1 MGQRRANRLDSLNSV
16 SWGFEM
22 IEPSRL
28 AAFIASRIC
37 HDLIS
42 PVASVNSALELL
54 EEPGDADMKAQA
66 EQLLHNGAESA
77 AARIQLLRYAF
88 GSAGLSNTAA
98 DRHDVQQIV
107 EGFMKSH
114 KPSVEWEID
123 TEHFSCGHARVL
135 MNLVIM
141 ATAAIPRGGV
151 VSLIVRNDEAG
162 LRVIAQA
169 KGPKARL
176 SEFAEAA
183 LSGNTPEEGWSART
197 IQPLFANM
205 VANDLGGEISA
216 IAAEENVTFVA
227 SGMRAE
233 G

>member
-1 MGQRRANRLDSLNSV
+1 
-16 SWGFEM
+16 M

-77 AARIQLLRYAF
+77 GARIQLLRYAF
-88 GSAGLSNTAA
+88 GSAGLSDTAA
-98 DRHDVQQIV
+98 DRHEVQSIV
-107 EGFMKSH
+107 EGFMKSY
-114 KPSVEWEID
+114 KPSIEWEID
-123 TEHFSCGHARVL
+123 TDHFSCGHARVL

-151 VSLIVRNDEAG
+151 VRLLARNDGAG
-162 LRVIAQA
+162 LSISAIA

-176 SEFAEAA
+176 SDFTNSA
-183 LSGNTPEEGWSART
+183 LAGETPEEGWSART
-197 IQPLFANM
+197 IQPLFAKM
-205 VANDLGGEISA
+205 VANDLDGDISA
-216 IAAEENVTFVA
+216 VVAEEQVTFDA
-227 SGMRAE
+227 TGLRAE

>member
-1 MGQRRANRLDSLNSV
+1 
-16 SWGFEM
+16 M
-22 IEPSRL
+22 IESSKL

-77 AARIQLLRYAF
+77 GARIQLLRYAF
-88 GSAGLSNTAA
+88 GSAGLSDTAA
-98 DRHDVQQIV
+98 DRHEVQRIV

-114 KPSVEWEID
+114 KPSVEWDID
-123 TEHFSCGHARVL
+123 TDHFSCGHARIL

-151 VSLIVRNDEAG
+151 VTLKVLNDTDG
-162 LRVIAQA
+162 LSIIAQA

-176 SEFAEAA
+176 SEFTEAA

-197 IQPLFANM
+197 IQPLFAKM
-205 VANDLGGEISA
+205 VADDLDGDLLA
-216 IAAEENVTFVA
+216 AAAEEEITFTAKGLRA
-227 SGMRAE
+227 SG
-233 G
+233 

>member
-1 MGQRRANRLDSLNSV
+1 
-16 SWGFEM
+16 M

-66 EQLLHNGAESA
+66 EQLLQNGAESA
-77 AARIQLLRYAF
+77 GARIQLLRYAF
-88 GSAGLSNTAA
+88 GSAGLSDTAA
-98 DRHDVQQIV
+98 DRHDVRSIV

-114 KPSVEWEID
+114 KPSIEWDIETD
-123 TEHFSCGHARVL
+123 HFSCGHARVL

-151 VSLIVRNDEAG
+151 VRLQVRNEDDG
-162 LRVIAQA
+162 LSIAAIA

-176 SEFAEAA
+176 SDFTQSA
-183 LSGNTPEEGWSART
+183 LAGETPEEGWSART
-197 IQPLFANM
+197 IQPLFAKM
-205 VANDLGGEISA
+205 VASDLAGDISA
-216 IAAEENVTFVA
+216 TAEEEQVTFLA
-227 SGMRAE
+227 SGLRAE

>member
-1 MGQRRANRLDSLNSV
+1 
-16 SWGFEM
+16 M

-54 EEPGDADMKAQA
+54 EEPGDPEMKAQA
-66 EQLLHNGAESA
+66 EQLLQNGAESA

-88 GSAGLSNTAA
+88 GSAGLSDTAA
-98 DRHDVQQIV
+98 DRHEVRQIV
-107 EGFMKSH
+107 EGFMESH
-114 KPSVEWEID
+114 KPSVEWKIE

-151 VSLIVRNDEAG
+151 VA
-162 LRVIAQA
+162 LRVHNEPNGLAVTAQA
-169 KGPKARL
+169 KGPRARL
-176 SEFAEAA
+176 SDFVEAA
-183 LSGNTPEEGWSART
+183 LDGNVPEEGWSART
-197 IQPLFANM
+197 IQPLFTTM
-205 VANDLGGEISA
+205 VASDLGGTISA
-216 IAAEENVTFVA
+216 TAEEECVTFMA
-227 SGMRAE
+227 KGLRAE

>member
-1 MGQRRANRLDSLNSV
+1 
-16 SWGFEM
+16 M

-54 EEPGDADMKAQA
+54 DEPGDADMKAQA
-66 EQLLHNGAESA
+66 EQLLQNGAESA
-77 AARIQLLRYAF
+77 GARIQLLRYAF
-88 GSAGLSNTAA
+88 GSAGLSDTAA
-98 DRHDVQQIV
+98 DRHEVRQII
-107 EGFMKSH
+107 EGFMKGH

-123 TEHFSCGHARVL
+123 TDYFSCGHARVL
-135 MNLVIM
+135 MNLVIL

-151 VSLIVRNDEAG
+151 VSLQVRNETDG
-162 LRVIAQA
+162 LTVSAEA

-176 SEFAEAA
+176 ADFVESAFGG
-183 LSGNTPEEGWSART
+183 STPEEGWSART
-197 IQPLFANM
+197 IQPLFATM
-205 VANDLGGEISA
+205 VVQDLGGSITA
-216 IAAEENVTFVA
+216 TGAEECVTFTA
-227 SGMRAE
+227 SGLRAE

>member
-1 MGQRRANRLDSLNSV
+1 
-16 SWGFEM
+16 M

-66 EQLLHNGAESA
+66 EQLLKSGAESA
-77 AARIQLLRYAF
+77 GARIQLLRYAF
-88 GSAGLSNTAA
+88 GSAGLSDTAA
-98 DRHDVQQIV
+98 DRHEVKSIV
-107 EGFMKSH
+107 EGFMESH
-114 KPSVEWEID
+114 KPSIEWEID
-123 TEHFSCGHARVL
+123 TDHFSCGHARVL

-151 VSLIVRNDEAG
+151 VTLQVRNDGAG
-162 LRVIAQA
+162 LTIGAIA
-169 KGPKARL
+169 KGPRARL
-176 SEFAEAA
+176 SDFTQSA
-183 LSGNTPEEGWSART
+183 LAGETPEEGWSART
-197 IQPLFANM
+197 IQPLFAKM
-205 VANDLGGEISA
+205 VANDLDGDITA
-216 IAAEENVTFVA
+216 TAEEEIVSFFA

>member
-1 MGQRRANRLDSLNSV
+1 
-16 SWGFEM
+16 M

-42 PVASVNSALELL
+42 PVASVNSALELM
-54 EEPGDADMKAQA
+54 EDPGDADMKAQA

-88 GSAGLSNTAA
+88 GSAGLSDTSA
-98 DRHDVQQIV
+98 DRHEVRSIV
-107 EGFMKSH
+107 EGFMNSH
-114 KPSVEWEID
+114 KPSVEWDID
-123 TEHFSCGHARVL
+123 TEHFSCGHARIL

-151 VSLIVRNDEAG
+151 VALRAHNEEAG
-162 LRVIAQA
+162 LALTASA

-176 SEFAEAA
+176 SEFTEAA

-197 IQPLFANM
+197 IQPLFAKM
-205 VANDLGGEISA
+205 VADDLGGTLSA
-216 IAAEENVTFVA
+216 DTGDEEVTFTA
-227 SGMRAE
+227 SGLRAS

>member
-1 MGQRRANRLDSLNSV
+1 
-16 SWGFEM
+16 M

-54 EEPGDADMKAQA
+54 EEPVDADMKAQA
-66 EQLLHNGAESA
+66 ENLLHNGAESA

-98 DRHDVQQIV
+98 DRHDVRQIV
-107 EGFMKSH
+107 EGFMESH
-114 KPSVEWEID
+114 KPSIEWEIN

-151 VSLIVRNDEAG
+151 VALKVNNESDG
-162 LRVIAQA
+162 LSVIAQA

-176 SEFAEAA
+176 SEFVEAA
-183 LSGNTPEEGWSART
+183 LDGNTPEEGWSART

-205 VANDLGGEISA
+205 VANDLDGEIVA
-216 IAAEENVTFVA
+216 VAEDECVTFTA
-227 SGMRAE
+227 KRLRAQ

>member
-1 MGQRRANRLDSLNSV
+1 
-16 SWGFEM
+16 M
-22 IEPSRL
+22 IESSKL

-77 AARIQLLRYAF
+77 GARIQLLRYAF
-88 GSAGLSNTAA
+88 GSAGLSDTAA
-98 DRHDVQQIV
+98 DRHEVRQIV

-114 KPSVEWEID
+114 KPSVEWDID

-151 VSLIVRNDEAG
+151 VHLKVLNEATG
-162 LRVIAQA
+162 LTIIAQA

-176 SEFAEAA
+176 SEFTESA

-197 IQPLFANM
+197 IQPLFAKM
-205 VANDLGGEISA
+205 VSNDLDGELTA
-216 IAAEENVTFVA
+216 TAAEEEITFTVRGLRA
-227 SGMRAE
+227 SG
-233 G
+233 

>member
-1 MGQRRANRLDSLNSV
+1 
-16 SWGFEM
+16 M

-54 EEPGDADMKAQA
+54 QEPGDADMKAQA

-88 GSAGLSNTAA
+88 GSAGLSDTAA
-98 DRHDVQQIV
+98 DRHEVQQIV
-107 EGFMKSH
+107 DGFMQSY
-114 KPSVEWEID
+114 KPSVEWAIE
-123 TEHFSCGHARVL
+123 TPHFSCGHARVL

-141 ATAAIPRGGV
+141 ATAAVPRGGV
-151 VSLIVRNDEAG
+151 VTLSVKNDSDG
-162 LRVIAQA
+162 LVIEAQA

-176 SEFAEAA
+176 SDFTESA
-183 LSGNTPEEGWSART
+183 LSGEVPEEGWSART
-197 IQPLFANM
+197 IQPLFAKM
-205 VANDLGGEISA
+205 VTSDLGGDITAISA
-216 IAAEENVTFVA
+216 EECVTFTA
-227 SGMRAE
+227 KGLRAE

>member
-1 MGQRRANRLDSLNSV
+1 
-16 SWGFEM
+16 M

-77 AARIQLLRYAF
+77 GARIQLLRYAF
-88 GSAGLSNTAA
+88 GSAGLSDTAA
-98 DRHDVQQIV
+98 DRHEVQQIV
-107 EGFMKSH
+107 DGFMKSH

-123 TEHFSCGHARVL
+123 TDHFSCGHARVL

-141 ATAAIPRGGV
+141 ATAAVPRGGV
-151 VSLIVRNDEAG
+151 VSLKVNNDQAG
-162 LRVIAQA
+162 LRLTALA

-176 SEFAEAA
+176 SEFTEAA

-197 IQPLFANM
+197 IQPLFAKM

-216 IAAEENVTFVA
+216 TAGDEEITFIA
-227 SGMRAE
+227 SGLRAE

>member
-1 MGQRRANRLDSLNSV
+1 
-16 SWGFEM
+16 M

-54 EEPGDADMKAQA
+54 DEPGDADMKAQA
-66 EQLLHNGAESA
+66 EQLLQNGAESA
-77 AARIQLLRYAF
+77 GARIQLLRYAF
-88 GSAGLSNTAA
+88 GSAGLSDTAA
-98 DRHDVQQIV
+98 DRHEVRQIV

-114 KPSVEWEID
+114 KPSVEWDIN

-151 VSLIVRNDEAG
+151 VTLGVQNDADG
-162 LRVIAQA
+162 LKITAQA

-176 SEFAEAA
+176 SDFVEAT
-183 LSGNTPEEGWSART
+183 LDGKVPEEGWSART
-197 IQPLFANM
+197 IQPLFATM
-205 VANDLGGEISA
+205 VASDLGGTISA
-216 IAAEENVTFVA
+216 TAEDECITFTA
-227 SGMRAE
+227 KGLRAE

>member
-1 MGQRRANRLDSLNSV
+1 
-16 SWGFEM
+16 M

-54 EEPGDADMKAQA
+54 DEPGDAEMKAQA
-66 EQLLHNGAESA
+66 EQLLQNGAESA
-77 AARIQLLRYAF
+77 GARIQLLRYAF
-88 GSAGLSNTAA
+88 GSAGLSDTAA
-98 DRHDVQQIV
+98 DRHEVRQIV

-123 TEHFSCGHARVL
+123 TAHFSCGHARVL

-151 VSLIVRNDEAG
+151 VALSVTNDETG
-162 LRVIAQA
+162 LRVAADA
-169 KGPKARL
+169 KGPRARL
-176 SEFAEAA
+176 SGFTETILA
-183 LSGNTPEEGWSART
+183 GGTPEEGWSAHT
-197 IQPLFANM
+197 IQPLFAKM
-205 VANDLGGEISA
+205 VASDLGGEITA
-216 IAAEENVTFVA
+216 TAAEEHVSFVA
-227 SGMRAE
+227 HGLRAE

>member
-1 MGQRRANRLDSLNSV
+1 
-16 SWGFEM
+16 M
-22 IEPSRL
+22 IESSKL

-66 EQLLHNGAESA
+66 EQLLHNGAEA
-77 AARIQLLRYAF
+77 AGARIQLLRYAF

-98 DRHDVQQIV
+98 DRHDVRQIV

-123 TEHFSCGHARVL
+123 TDHFSCGHARVL

-151 VSLIVRNDEAG
+151 VHLKVMNEATG
-162 LRVIAQA
+162 LTIIAQA

-176 SEFAEAA
+176 SEFTEAA
-183 LSGNTPEEGWSART
+183 LAGNTPEEGWSART
-197 IQPLFANM
+197 IQPLFAKM
-205 VANDLGGEISA
+205 VSDDLDGTLTA
-216 IAAEENVTFVA
+216 TAAEEEITFTVRGLRA
-227 SGMRAE
+227 SG
-233 G
+233 

>member
-1 MGQRRANRLDSLNSV
+1 
-16 SWGFEM
+16 M

-54 EEPGDADMKAQA
+54 EEPGDPEMKAQA
-66 EQLLHNGAESA
+66 EKLLHNGAESA
-77 AARIQLLRYAF
+77 GARIQLLRYAF
-88 GSAGLSNTAA
+88 GSAGLSDTAA
-98 DRHDVQQIV
+98 DRHEVRRIV
-107 EGFMKSH
+107 EGFMESY
-114 KPSVEWEID
+114 KPSVEWGIN

-151 VSLIVRNDEAG
+151 VALNVHNESDG
-162 LRVIAQA
+162 LSVIAQA
-169 KGPKARL
+169 KGPRARL
-176 SEFAEAA
+176 SEFVETA
-183 LSGNTPEEGWSART
+183 LGGDTPEEGWSART
-197 IQPLFANM
+197 IQPLFARM
-205 VANDLGGEISA
+205 VADDLGGIITA
-216 IAAEENVTFVA
+216 TAEEECVTFTA
-227 SGMRAE
+227 SGLRAE

>member
-1 MGQRRANRLDSLNSV
+1 
-16 SWGFEM
+16 M

-66 EQLLHNGAESA
+66 EQLLQNGAESA
-77 AARIQLLRYAF
+77 GARIQLLRYAF
-88 GSAGLSNTAA
+88 GSAGLSDTAA
-98 DRHDVQQIV
+98 DRHDVRSIV

-114 KPSVEWEID
+114 KPSIEWDIETD
-123 TEHFSCGHARVL
+123 HFSCGHARVL

-151 VSLIVRNDEAG
+151 VVLQVRNESDG
-162 LRVIAQA
+162 LSIGAIAR
-169 KGPKARL
+169 GPKARL
-176 SEFAEAA
+176 SDFTESA
-183 LSGNTPEEGWSART
+183 LSGDTPEEGWSART
-197 IQPLFANM
+197 IQPLFAKM
-205 VANDLGGEISA
+205 VANDLSGDITA
-216 IAAEENVTFVA
+216 RAVEEQVTFLA
-227 SGMRAE
+227 SGLRAE

>member
-1 MGQRRANRLDSLNSV
+1 
-16 SWGFEM
+16 M

-37 HDLIS
+37 HDLVS

-54 EEPGDADMKAQA
+54 EDPGDPDMKIQAQN
-66 EQLLHNGAESA
+66 LLENGAEAA

-88 GSAGLSNTAA
+88 GSAGLSDTAA
-98 DRHDVQQIV
+98 DRHEVKTIV

-114 KPSVEWEID
+114 KPSVEWNID
-123 TEHFSCGHARVL
+123 TQHFSCGHARVL

-151 VSLIVRNDEAG
+151 VALNAHNEGNFLTVSASGR
-162 LRVIAQA
+162 
-169 KGPKARL
+169 GPRARL
-176 SEFAEAA
+176 SEFTRAA
-183 LSGNTPEEGWSART
+183 IDGNTPEEGWNART
-197 IQPLFANM
+197 IQPLFATM
-205 VANDLGGEISA
+205 VVQDLGGK
-216 IAAEENVTFVA
+216 IAAVEAEENITFIA
-227 SGMRAE
+227 SHLRAA

>member
-1 MGQRRANRLDSLNSV
+1 
-16 SWGFEM
+16 M
-22 IEPSRL
+22 IESSKL

-77 AARIQLLRYAF
+77 GARIQLLRYAF

-98 DRHDVQQIV
+98 DRHEVQRIV

-114 KPSVEWEID
+114 KPSVEWDID
-123 TEHFSCGHARVL
+123 TDHFSCGHARIL

-151 VSLIVRNDEAG
+151 VTLKVLNDTDG
-162 LRVIAQA
+162 LSIIAQA
-169 KGPKARL
+169 
-176 SEFAEAA
+176 
-183 LSGNTPEEGWSART
+183 
-197 IQPLFANM
+197 
-205 VANDLGGEISA
+205 
-216 IAAEENVTFVA
+216 
-227 SGMRAE
+227 
-233 G
+233 

>member
-1 MGQRRANRLDSLNSV
+1 
-16 SWGFEM
+16 M

-66 EQLLHNGAESA
+66 EQLLQNGAESA
-77 AARIQLLRYAF
+77 GARIQLLRYAF
-88 GSAGLSNTAA
+88 GSAGLSDTAA
-98 DRHDVQQIV
+98 DRHEVRSIV
-107 EGFMKSH
+107 EGFMKSY
-114 KPSVEWEID
+114 KPSIEWDIE

-151 VSLIVRNDEAG
+151 VVLRVRNETDG
-162 LRVIAQA
+162 LRVSAIA

-176 SEFAEAA
+176 SAFAESA
-183 LSGNTPEEGWSART
+183 LAGDLPEEGWSART
-197 IQPLFANM
+197 IQPLFAKM
-205 VANDLGGEISA
+205 VTNDLDGD
-216 IAAEENVTFVA
+216 IAAAVEDEQVTFTA
-227 SGMRAE
+227 SGLRAE

>member
-1 MGQRRANRLDSLNSV
+1 
-16 SWGFEM
+16 M

-42 PVASVNSALELL
+42 PVASVSSALELL

-77 AARIQLLRYAF
+77 GARIQLLRYAF
-88 GSAGLSNTAA
+88 GSAGLSDTAA
-98 DRHDVQQIV
+98 DRHEVRRIV

-114 KPSVEWEID
+114 KPSIEWDIE

-141 ATAAIPRGGV
+141 ATTSIPRGGV
-151 VSLIVRNDEAG
+151 VHLKVGNDGDG
-162 LRVIAQA
+162 LSIMAHA

-176 SEFAEAA
+176 TDFTASAIAGE
-183 LSGNTPEEGWSART
+183 TPEEGWSART
-197 IQPLFANM
+197 IQPLFAKM
-205 VANDLGGEISA
+205 VANDLDGDITA
-216 IAAEENVTFVA
+216 IAGEENVRFVA
-227 SGMRAE
+227 SGLRAE

>member
-1 MGQRRANRLDSLNSV
+1 
-16 SWGFEM
+16 M

-54 EEPGDADMKAQA
+54 DEPGDAEMKAQA
-66 EQLLHNGAESA
+66 EQLLQNGAESA
-77 AARIQLLRYAF
+77 GARIQLLRYAF

-98 DRHDVQQIV
+98 DRHEVRQIV

-123 TEHFSCGHARVL
+123 TAHFSCGHARVL

-151 VSLIVRNDEAG
+151 VVLKVQNDSEG
-162 LRVIAQA
+162 LSVIAQA
-169 KGPKARL
+169 RGPKARL
-176 SEFAEAA
+176 SEFVETA
-183 LSGNTPEEGWSART
+183 LAGEVPEEGWSART
-197 IQPLFANM
+197 IQPLFAKM
-205 VANDLGGEISA
+205 VSDDLGGT
-216 IAAEENVTFVA
+216 IAATAEEECVTFTA
-227 SGMRAE
+227 SGLSAE

>member
-1 MGQRRANRLDSLNSV
+1 
-16 SWGFEM
+16 M
-22 IEPSRL
+22 IEPSKL

-42 PVASVNSALELL
+42 PVASVNSALELM

-66 EQLLHNGAESA
+66 EQLLHSGAESA
-77 AARIQLLRYAF
+77 GARIQLLRYAF
-88 GSAGLSNTAA
+88 GSAGLSDTAA
-98 DRHDVQQIV
+98 DRHEVRQIV
-107 EGFMKSH
+107 DGFMKSH
-114 KPSVEWEID
+114 KPSVEWDIETD
-123 TEHFSCGHARVL
+123 HFSCGHARVL

-141 ATAAIPRGGV
+141 ATAAVPRGGV
-151 VSLIVRNDEAG
+151 VTIKVNNAPDGLVIV
-162 LRVIAQA
+162 AQA

-176 SEFAEAA
+176 SEFTDAA

-197 IQPLFANM
+197 IQPLFAKM

-216 IAAEENVTFVA
+216 LSAEEEITFTA
-227 SGMRAE
+227 SGLRAE

>member
-1 MGQRRANRLDSLNSV
+1 
-16 SWGFEM
+16 M
-22 IEPSRL
+22 IESSKL

-77 AARIQLLRYAF
+77 GARIQLLRYAF
-88 GSAGLSNTAA
+88 GSAGLSDTAA
-98 DRHDVQQIV
+98 DRHEVRRIV

-114 KPSVEWEID
+114 KPSVEWDID
-123 TEHFSCGHARVL
+123 TDHFSCGHARVL

-151 VSLIVRNDEAG
+151 VN
-162 LRVIAQA
+162 LRVLNDTDGLSIIAQA

-176 SEFAEAA
+176 SEFTEAA

-197 IQPLFANM
+197 IQPLFAKM
-205 VANDLGGEISA
+205 VTDDLDGDLIA
-216 IAAEENVTFVA
+216 VAAEEEITFTAKGLRA
-227 SGMRAE
+227 SG
-233 G
+233 